1 MKGVKDILNIAAILF
16 VVCGL
21 AAGSL
26 SFVNLATKDRIA
38 AFAREEKVAAFQRIF
53 PNADSFTER
62 PPAEEGAE
70 VTDWDAVAGGSVVGS
85 VHLLRPMGYSGTIDV
100 VFGEDSA
107 GVLTGVQVLSHT
119 ETPGLGAKIT
129 TPTWTDQFKG
139 KTRDQVAL
147 RKDEP
152 NGAIDAISAATI
164 SSRAVTR
171 AVHDAMSGADAR
183 PAGGGS

>member
-1 MKGVKDILNIAAILF
+1 MKDILKIAVILF

-38 AFAREEKVAAFQRIF
+38 AFAKEEKVAAFQRIF

-70 VTDWDAVAGGSVVGS
+70 VTDWDAVAGGTTVGS
-85 VHLLRPMGYSGTIDV
+85 VHILKPMGYSGQIV
-100 VFGEDSA
+100 LVFGEDAA
-107 GVLTGVQVLSHT
+107 GALTGVQVLSHT

-129 TPTWTDQFKG
+129 TETWTTQFKG

-147 RKDEP
+147 TKD
-152 NGAIDAISAATI
+152 GGSIDAIAAATI

-171 AVHDAMSGADAR
+171 AVHDAMGGADAR
-183 PAGGGS
+183 PAGVGF